1 MMGKI
6 CERVL
11 ICFCFV
17 LAACSSPTVSADLL
31 EELSLGGESLD
42 KNFSNEILTEEFL
55 FSIDSLGIYTSRDSV
70 AGYLCRYGKLPR
82 NYKTK
87 SEARQLYENLG
98 NSFSKWNFNPW
109 ETLGV
114 MVGGDVFSNREN
126 LLPERSYRECDVD
139 YSGKNRGTKRL
150 VYADSCIIYY
160 TGDHYSHFT
169 KLR

>member
-1 MMGKI
+1 MVKEI
-6 CERVL
+6 WERL
-11 ICFCFV
+11 FICFYFA
-17 LAACSSPTVSADLL
+17 LAACSSPTVSADTS
-31 EELSLGGESLD
+31 EETPLGGETLD
-42 KNFSNEILTEEFL
+42 KNFSNKILTEKFL
-55 FSIDSLGIYTSRDSV
+55 FSIDSLGTYTSRDSV
-70 AGYLCRYGKLPR
+70 AGYLCRYGKLPG

-87 SEARQLYENLG
+87 SETRKLFEDLG

-126 LLPERSYRECDVD
+126 LLPEKSYRECDVD

-150 VYADSCIIYY
+150 VYADSCVIYY

-169 KLR
+169 QIR